1 MFFFGK
7 IISLDTIML
16 ARTEGS
22 FSHYYLNSLDLAS
35 CTNLSWS
42 MLDLIQETIV
52 EPLERLEH
60 GKQHRGRTSFGLVTA
75 ALAEGTKKQT
85 GKLLVEDAMQNV
97 SVNTQLRRVVF
108 GEKKKRRSKHLRQL
122 FIRKGSLTS

>member
-108 GEKKKRRSKHLRQL
+108 GEKKK
-122 FIRKGSLTS
+122 GDPNT